1 MKADKPRS
9 STVLVVGDNKLA
21 YSVAVNC
28 LTACQEV
35 LLLTSAP
42 TEASAYL
49 REEWSKSNNDFLLLS
64 SLPDVIEPKLVFLLL
79 GESIARNQEI
89 IRQVEC
95 RSTHDTI
102 IAVHSESIPLAELQT
117 CSTVPDRI
125 MGVNWAFPAHTSLF
139 LEIIVNEHNNP
150 DYSHALESLAKQIWL
165 KDPYTVHAGF
175 SIRGRMFAAMLRE
188 GLSLVENGF
197 ASIESIDRAC
207 RNDAGY
213 YLPFAGNFRY
223 MDLMGTYAYG
233 MVMKDLNKELSNMDT
248 LPEILK
254 KKSEKGTFGMDSGEG
269 FYSYLPEDR
278 IYWNRIF
285 KEFNEEIQDLILRYP
300 HAPLNY

>member
-1 MKADKPRS
+1 MKADKSRS
-9 STVLVVGDNKLA
+9 NDVLVVGDNKLA

-42 TEASAYL
+42 AEASAYV
-49 REEWSKSNNDFLLLS
+49 REERPKSNDDCLLLS
-64 SLPDVIEPKLVFLLL
+64 SLPDVIEAKLVFLFL

-89 IRQVEC
+89 IRQVES

-102 IAVHSESIPLAELQT
+102 IAVHSDSIPLVELQE
-117 CSTVPDRI
+117 CSTVLDRI
-125 MGVNWAFPAHTSLF
+125 LGVNWAFPAHTSLF
-139 LEIIVNEHNNP
+139 LEIIANEYTNP
-150 DYSHALESLAKQIWL
+150 DYTHRLENLAKQIWH
-165 KDPYTVHAGF
+165 KDPYRVQAGF

-233 MVMKDLNKELSNMDT
+233 MVMKDLNKELSNMNT
-248 LPEILK
+248 LPDILK
-254 KKSEKGTFGMDSGEG
+254 KKNEKGAFGMDSGQG
-269 FYSYLPEDR
+269 FYSYSPEDR

-285 KEFNEEIQDLILRYP
+285 KEFNEEIQNLILRYP